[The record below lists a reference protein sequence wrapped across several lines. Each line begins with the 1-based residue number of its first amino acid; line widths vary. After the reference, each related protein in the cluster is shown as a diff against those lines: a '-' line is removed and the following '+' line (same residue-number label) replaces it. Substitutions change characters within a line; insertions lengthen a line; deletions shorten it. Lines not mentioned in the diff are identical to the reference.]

1 MGSNA
6 NAVAAATAEDL
17 PRFLPVEAR
26 REEEAEETLPSDD
39 EMDPVDFL
47 WRFVVDADLLDT
59 EASLEEAPF
68 ETEGGEEATI
78 TPSFLAFN

>member
-1 MGSNA
+1 
-6 NAVAAATAEDL
+6 
-17 PRFLPVEAR
+17 VEAR

-47 WRFVVDADLLDT
+47 ERFVVVDAVLLDA

-78 TPSFLAFN
+78 TPSFFLAFN